1 MTTSSSTKKQAR
13 VRSGKGHP
21 QRPVLLL
28 AAAVAGGAMAV
39 QARANG
45 ALAAHLGSAAGAA
58 LWSFGSGLLVLTCGL
73 LLRPRSRG
81 GLRQVVIALRA
92 QHLRWW
98 EVLGGLGGAFFI
110 AVQSFAVPQTGVAL
124 FTIALVGGQ
133 TASSL
138 MVDRLGLGPAG
149 ISPLSAG
156 RVLAALATFG
166 GVSVASMSR
175 SSGAD
180 HGMAL
185 LAMALT
191 ILAGGAMAVQQAIN
205 GRLNVAS
212 KDVIATTFVNFAW
225 GTLALGLWGGG
236 LLASGRVGVPELGHV
251 PWWSLA
257 GGLIGVGY
265 VAAMAALVRSLGV
278 LVAALLSLAGQLVMA
293 VVIDIVTGSAPV
305 TGSLLLGVL
314 TTLAAAAIAG
324 LAARGSRVSE

>member
-1 MTTSSSTKKQAR
+1 MTTSSSTKEQAR
-13 VRSGKGHP
+13 GRSGKGHP
-21 QRPVLLL
+21 QHPVLLL
-28 AAAVAGGAMAV
+28 AAAAAGAAMAV

-45 ALAAHLGSAAGAA
+45 ALAAHLGSAPWAA
-58 LWSFGSGLLVLTCGL
+58 LWSFGSGLMVLTCGL
-73 LLRPRSRG
+73 LLLPRSRG
-81 GLRQVVIALRA
+81 GLRQVAVALRA

-124 FTIALVGGQ
+124 FTMALVGGQ

-138 MVDRLGLGPAG
+138 MVDRLGQGPAG

-156 RVLAALATFG
+156 RVLAALATLG
-166 GVSVASMSR
+166 GVTIASMSR

-180 HGMAL
+180 HGIAL
-185 LAMALT
+185 LAIALT

-205 GRLNVAS
+205 GKLNVAS

-236 LLASGRVGVPELGHV
+236 LLASGRVGMPELGHV
-251 PWWSLA
+251 PWWS
-257 GGLIGVGY
+257 LIGVGY

-293 VVIDIVTGSAPV
+293 VVIDVVTGSAPV

-324 LAARGSRVSE
+324 LAARGSRVPE